1 MVQDRKP
8 KFVTEVKIELMRAA
22 MFEHEDSDSTQ

>member
-8 KFVTEVKIELMRAA
+8 KFVTEVKIKLMRAA
-22 MFEHEDSDSTQ
+22 MFEHEYSDSTQ